1 MTGTARALLDTNIL
15 VYAATGRDHPTK
27 QARALELLEQDG
39 VGLCAQVMH
48 EFYNVVTRKVKPP
61 LAPAVAMQWLDEL
74 EAYPRVELDAD
85 TVRDGA
91 ELSDRYDIQYW
102 DGAVLAAAH
111 RLGAAV
117 LYSEDL
123 NHGQTYGS
131 VRVENPFKDL

>member
-1 MTGTARALLDTNIL
+1 MLDTNVL
-15 VYAATGRDHPTK
+15 VYAATGGDHPSK
-27 QARALELLEQDG
+27 RDRALELLDQDG
-39 VGLCAQVMH
+39 VGVCAQVMH
-48 EFYNVVTRKVKPP
+48 EFYDVVTRKAKTPLPP
-61 LAPAVAMQWLDEL
+61 FVAMQWLDEL

-91 ELSDRYDIQYW
+91 ELSQRYGIRYW
-102 DGAVLAAAH
+102 DGAILAAAH

-123 NHGQTYGS
+123 NDGQIYGS